1 MLLLLLLLLYFMYE
15 TICYNQEH
23 NHTIII
29 FILVKVCSH
38 FHVMIFSTFNSD
50 VFKGWYEIE
59 TRENQILN
67 IDSSS

>member
-1 MLLLLLLLLYFMYE
+1 MCE

-23 NHTIII
+23 NHTIVI

-38 FHVMIFSTFNSD
+38 FHVIVFSTFNSD

-59 TRENQILN
+59 TGEKIYIIRY
-67 IDSSS
+67 